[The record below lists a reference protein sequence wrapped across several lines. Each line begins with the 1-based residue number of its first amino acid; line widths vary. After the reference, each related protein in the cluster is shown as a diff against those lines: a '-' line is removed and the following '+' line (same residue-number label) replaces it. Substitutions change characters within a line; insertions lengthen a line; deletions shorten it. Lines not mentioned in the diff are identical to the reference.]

1 MMSRSELII
10 KVCGMREEQNISDL
24 EKLDIDWMGMIF
36 WSGSKRYVSRPPSR
50 LPQRVKKVGVFVDA
64 NLDDIRQHVSDYQLD
79 IIQLHGHETP
89 AFLEAL
95 KPLTLIKAFN
105 IADASDLEKTK
116 AYEGIADYFLFDTKG
131 KIVGGNGEKF
141 DWTVLTAYE
150 GATPFLLSGGI
161 GSDDVQKVKQFHHQ
175 KCIGIDLNSRFESAP
190 GLKDIDQLQT
200 FIKQIRL

>member
-64 NLDDIRQHVSDYQLD
+64 SLDDIRQHVSDYQLD

-150 GATPFLLSGGI
+150 GSTPFLLSGGI
-161 GSDDVQKVKQFHHQ
+161 GPNDVQKVKQFHHH

-190 GLKDIDQLQT
+190 GLKDIVQLQT

>member
-64 NLDDIRQHVSDYQLD
+64 SLDDIRQHVNDYQLD

-89 AFLEAL
+89 AFLEVL

-105 IADASDLEKTK
+105 IADTSDLQNTK
-116 AYEGIADYFLFDTKG
+116 VYEGIADYFLFDTKG

-150 GATPFLLSGGI
+150 GSTPFLLSGGI
-161 GSDDVQKVKQFHHQ
+161 GPGDAQKVKQFHHQ

>member
-64 NLDDIRQHVSDYQLD
+64 SLDDIRQHVNDYQLD

-89 AFLEAL
+89 AFLEVL
-95 KPLTLIKAFN
+95 KPLTLIKTFN
-105 IADASDLEKTK
+105 IADTSDLQNTK
-116 AYEGIADYFLFDTKG
+116 VYEGIADYFLFDTKG

-150 GATPFLLSGGI
+150 GSTPFLLSGGI
-161 GSDDVQKVKQFHHQ
+161 GPDDVQKVKQFHHH

-190 GLKDIDQLQT
+190 GLKDIVQLQT

>member
-1 MMSRSELII
+1 MMSPSRLII

-64 NLDDIRQHVSDYQLD
+64 SLDDIRQHVSDYQLD

-150 GATPFLLSGGI
+150 GSTPFLLSGGI
-161 GSDDVQKVKQFHHQ
+161 GPDDVQKVKQFHHH

-190 GLKDIDQLQT
+190 GLKDIVQLQT

>member
-50 LPQRVKKVGVFVDA
+50 LPQRLKKVGVFVDA
-64 NLDDIRQHVSDYQLD
+64 SLDDIRQHVSDYQLD

-161 GSDDVQKVKQFHHQ
+161 GPDDVQKVKQFHHQ

>member
-64 NLDDIRQHVSDYQLD
+64 SLDDIRQHVNDYQLD

-150 GATPFLLSGGI
+150 GSTPFLLSGGI
-161 GSDDVQKVKQFHHQ
+161 GPDDVQKVKQFHHH

-190 GLKDIDQLQT
+190 GLKDIVQLQT

>member
-1 MMSRSELII
+1 
-10 KVCGMREEQNISDL
+10 MREEQNISDL
-24 EKLDIDWMGMIF
+24 EKLDIDWVGMIF
-36 WSGSKRYVSRPPSR
+36 WPGSKRYVGSPPGR
-50 LPQRVKKVGVFVDA
+50 LPQRLKKVGVFVDA
-64 NLDDIRQHVSDYQLD
+64 SLDDIRQHVSDYQLD

-116 AYEGIADYFLFDTKG
+116 VYEGIADYFLFDTKG

-161 GSDDVQKVKQFHHQ
+161 GPDDAQKAKQFHHQ

>member
-64 NLDDIRQHVSDYQLD
+64 SLDDIRQHVSDYQLD

-161 GSDDVQKVKQFHHQ
+161 GPDDVQKVKQFHHH

-190 GLKDIDQLQT
+190 GLKDIVQLQT

>member
-64 NLDDIRQHVSDYQLD
+64 SLDDIRQHVSDYQLD

>member
-64 NLDDIRQHVSDYQLD
+64 SLDDIRQHVSDYQLD

-150 GATPFLLSGGI
+150 GSTPFLLSGGI
-161 GSDDVQKVKQFHHQ
+161 GPDDVQKVKQFHHH

-190 GLKDIDQLQT
+190 GLKDIVQLQT

>member
-64 NLDDIRQHVSDYQLD
+64 SLDDIRQHVSDYQLD

-89 AFLEAL
+89 AFLEVL

-105 IADASDLEKTK
+105 IADTSDLQNTK
-116 AYEGIADYFLFDTKG
+116 VYEGIADYFLFDTKG

-161 GSDDVQKVKQFHHQ
+161 GPGDVQKVKQFHHQ

>member
-50 LPQRVKKVGVFVDA
+50 LPQRLKKVGVFVDA
-64 NLDDIRQHVSDYQLD
+64 SLDDIRQHVSDYQLD

-150 GATPFLLSGGI
+150 GSTPFLLSGGI
-161 GSDDVQKVKQFHHQ
+161 GPDDVQKVKQFHHH

-190 GLKDIDQLQT
+190 GLKDIVQLQT

>member
-89 AFLEAL
+89 AFLETL

-161 GSDDVQKVKQFHHQ
+161 GPDDVQKVKQFHHQ

>member
-1 MMSRSELII
+1 MMSPSRLII

-24 EKLDIDWMGMIF
+24 EKLDIDWVGMIF
-36 WSGSKRYVSRPPSR
+36 WPGSKRYVGSPPGR
-50 LPQRVKKVGVFVDA
+50 LPQRLKKVGVFVDA
-64 NLDDIRQHVSDYQLD
+64 SLDDIRQHVSDYQLD

-89 AFLEAL
+89 AFLETL

-161 GSDDVQKVKQFHHQ
+161 GPDDAQKVKQFHHQ

>member
-36 WSGSKRYVSRPPSR
+36 WPGSKRYVSRPPSR

-64 NLDDIRQHVSDYQLD
+64 SLDDIRQHVSDYQLD

-161 GSDDVQKVKQFHHQ
+161 GPDDVQKVKQFHHQ

-190 GLKDIDQLQT
+190 GLKDIVQLQT

>member
-1 MMSRSELII
+1 MMSPSRLII
-10 KVCGMREEQNISDL
+10 KVCGMREELNISDL

-64 NLDDIRQHVSDYQLD
+64 SLDDIRQHVSDYQLD

-161 GSDDVQKVKQFHHQ
+161 GPDDVQKVKQFHHH

-190 GLKDIDQLQT
+190 GLKDIVQLQT

>member
-64 NLDDIRQHVSDYQLD
+64 SLDDIRQHVSDYQLD

-89 AFLEAL
+89 AFLETL

-161 GSDDVQKVKQFHHQ
+161 GPDDVQKVKQFHHQ

-190 GLKDIDQLQT
+190 GLKDIVQLQT

>member
-1 MMSRSELII
+1 MMSPSRLII

-24 EKLDIDWMGMIF
+24 EKLDIDWVGMIF
-36 WSGSKRYVSRPPSR
+36 WPGSKRYVGSPPGR

-105 IADASDLEKTK
+105 IADASDLQKTK
-116 AYEGIADYFLFDTKG
+116 AYEGVADYFLFDTKG

-150 GATPFLLSGGI
+150 GSTPFLLSGGI
-161 GSDDVQKVKQFHHQ
+161 GPNDVQKVKQFHHH

-190 GLKDIDQLQT
+190 GLKDIVQLQT

>member
-50 LPQRVKKVGVFVDA
+50 LPQRLKKVGVFVDA
-64 NLDDIRQHVSDYQLD
+64 SLDDIRQHVSDYQLD

-89 AFLEAL
+89 AFLETL

-161 GSDDVQKVKQFHHQ
+161 GPGDAQKVKQFHHQ

-190 GLKDIDQLQT
+190 GLKDIVQLQT

>member
-50 LPQRVKKVGVFVDA
+50 LPQRLKKVGVFVDA
-64 NLDDIRQHVSDYQLD
+64 SLDDIRQHVSDYQLD

-89 AFLEAL
+89 AFLEVL

-105 IADASDLEKTK
+105 IADASDLQKTK

-161 GSDDVQKVKQFHHQ
+161 GPDDVQEVKQFHHQ

-190 GLKDIDQLQT
+190 GLKDIVQLQT